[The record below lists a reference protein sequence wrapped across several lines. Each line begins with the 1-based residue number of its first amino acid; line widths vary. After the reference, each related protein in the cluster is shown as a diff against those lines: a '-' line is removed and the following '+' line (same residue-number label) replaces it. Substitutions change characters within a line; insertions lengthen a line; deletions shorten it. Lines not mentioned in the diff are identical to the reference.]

1 MSVIS
6 MKQLLEAGVHF
17 GHQMRRWD
25 PRMKP
30 YIFTERNNIYI
41 IDLQQTVKLVEVA
54 YDIIREISSNGGNVL
69 FVGTKKQAQE
79 SIKNEAER
87 CGMYYINYRW
97 LGGTLTNFDTIR
109 KRVKR
114 LHELEEMEN
123 NKMFEVLPKKEVIS
137 LKREK
142 EKLKKVLTGIK
153 DMEKLPAA
161 IFVVD
166 PKKEKIA
173 VAEANKLSIPIVAI
187 VDTNCNPEE
196 IDYVIPGNDD
206 AIRAVKLI
214 SSVIADAV
222 IEGKKSTIEKE
233 TEKVK
238 AENIYLTKQGVMD
251 GH

>member
-54 YDIIREISSNGGNVL
+54 YDFIREISSNGGNIL

-87 CGMYYINYRW
+87 CGMFYINYRW

-114 LHELEEMEN
+114 LYELEEMEN

-137 LKREK
+137 LKRGK
-142 EKLKKVLTGIK
+142 EKLEKILTGIK
-153 DMEKLPAA
+153 DMEELPAA

-173 VAEANKLSIPIVAI
+173 VAEAVKLSIPIAAI

-222 IEGKKSTIEKE
+222 IEGKKSTVEKE
-233 TEKVK
+233 AEIVK
-238 AENIYLTKQGVMD
+238 A
-251 GH
+251 

>member
-1 MSVIS
+1 

-30 YIFTERNNIYI
+30 YIFTDRNNIYI
-41 IDLQQTVKLVEVA
+41 VDLQQTVKLVEVA
-54 YDIIREISSNGGNVL
+54 YDTVREISSNGGNVL

-79 SIKNEAER
+79 SIKSEAER

-123 NKMFEVLPKKEVIS
+123 NEMFEVLPKKEVIS

-153 DMEKLPAA
+153 DMKELPAA

-173 VAEANKLSIPIVAI
+173 VAEAIKLSIPIVAI

-222 IEGKKSTIEKE
+222 IEGKKSTMEKE

-238 AENIYLTKQGVMD
+238 A
-251 GH
+251 

>member
-25 PRMKP
+25 PKMKS
-30 YIFTERNNIYI
+30 YIFTDRNNIYI
-41 IDLQQTVKLVEVA
+41 IDLQQTVKLIQVA
-54 YDIIREISSNGGNVL
+54 YDFVREISSNGGKVL

-87 CGMYYINYRW
+87 CGMFYINYRW
-97 LGGTLTNFDTIR
+97 LGGTLTNFSTIR

-114 LHELEEMEN
+114 LFELEKMEE
-123 NKMFEVLPKKEVIS
+123 NKMFEVLPKKEVII

-142 EKLKKVLTGIK
+142 KKLERVLTGIK
-153 DMEKLPAA
+153 DMEELPAA
-161 IFVVD
+161 IFIVD

-173 VAEANKLSIPIVAI
+173 VAEAVKLSIPTVAI
-187 VDTNCNPEE
+187 VDTNCNPDE

-214 SSVIADAV
+214 SSVMADAV
-222 IEGKKSTIEKE
+222 IEGKKSTIEKV
-233 TEKVK
+233 VK
-238 AENIYLTKQGVMD
+238 MVS
-251 GH
+251 

>member
-54 YDIIREISSNGGNVL
+54 YDFTREISSNGGNVL

-97 LGGTLTNFDTIR
+97 LGGTLTNFNTIR

-114 LHELEEMEN
+114 LYELEEMEN
-123 NKMFEVLPKKEVIS
+123 NKMFEILPKKEVIS

-142 EKLKKVLTGIK
+142 EKLEKVLTGIK
-153 DMEKLPAA
+153 DMERLPSA

-173 VAEANKLSIPIVAI
+173 VAEAIKLSIPIVAI

-222 IEGKKSTIEKE
+222 IEGKKSTVEKE
-233 TEKVK
+233 IEMVK
-238 AENIYLTKQGVMD
+238 P
-251 GH
+251 

>member
-1 MSVIS
+1 
-6 MKQLLEAGVHF
+6 EAGVHF

-41 IDLQQTVKLVEVA
+41 IDLQQTVKLVEIA
-54 YDIIREISSNGGNVL
+54 YDFIREISSNGGNIL

-79 SIKNEAER
+79 SIKSEAER
-87 CGMYYINYRW
+87 CGMYYVNYRW
-97 LGGTLTNFDTIR
+97 LGGILTNFNTIR

-142 EKLKKVLTGIK
+142 EKLEKILTGIK
-153 DMEKLPAA
+153 DMEELPAA
-161 IFVVD
+161 IFVAD

-173 VAEANKLSIPIVAI
+173 VAEAIKLSIPIVAI

-222 IEGKKSTIEKE
+222 LEGKKSTIEKE
-233 TEKVK
+233 TEKETEIFK
-238 AENIYLTKQGVMD
+238 A
-251 GH
+251 

>member
-41 IDLQQTVKLVEVA
+41 VDLQQTVKLVEVA
-54 YDIIREISSNGGNVL
+54 YDFVREISSNGGNVL

-142 EKLKKVLTGIK
+142 GKLEKVLTGIK
-153 DMEKLPAA
+153 DMEKLPSA

-173 VAEANKLSIPIVAI
+173 VAEAVKLSIPIVAI

-206 AIRAVKLI
+206 AIRAVKLL

-222 IEGKKSTIEKE
+222 IEGKKLTIEKE
-233 TEKVK
+233 TEMVK
-238 AENIYLTKQGVMD
+238 A
-251 GH
+251 